1 MISSSQ
7 RLPVWESATQRHIP
21 FAVRSSMK
29 LGQRSYLVKSKP
41 TFSLSTKDFLPRR
54 EITPPPGFSTLTSIP
69 DTNVNELPPI
79 TTSTFTV
86 KSPKNTPLAYRA
98 STLANPDPMISPA
111 FIEAN
116 YEVLKSL
123 LWEHRR
129 RMRNED
135 LRTELEYFSEEF
147 DEERV
152 MEPRPESAR
161 ETTPV
166 LRKESPRVDSILN
179 YKDLKVKFQ
188 SHFSQQKK
196 FTKTHLAVHNIKQ
209 REGESTRAF
218 VTMYT
223 DVTLQILGLHEEHRI
238 SGLVHGLKTRSLVEF
253 PTTNLPTT
261 YKGLMEKTYT
271 WIEARDVATNETPND
286 HREGVDG
293 FKKNSSWDNNK
304 GSSLGQQYRKKP

>member
-1 MISSSQ
+1 M
-7 RLPVWESATQRHIP
+7 
-21 FAVRSSMK
+21 
-29 LGQRSYLVKSKP
+29 
-41 TFSLSTKDFLPRR
+41 
-54 EITPPPGFSTLTSIP
+54 
-69 DTNVNELPPI
+69 
-79 TTSTFTV
+79 
-86 KSPKNTPLAYRA
+86 PLAYRA

-166 LRKESPRVDSILN
+166 LRKESPRAFKRSVEDNMHQEVNLPPLLASHLRRNDNGLPLQSSLTSVHRGYQPLVNAGGNLPPNDFTSCMTPFVRWIEDYPLLDGLKMPSHVGSYDEKGDPDNYLHLFEGAIRSILN
-179 YKDLKVKFQ
+179 YKDLKAKFW
-188 SHFSQQKK
+188 SHFSQQNK

-209 REGESTRAF
+209 REGENTRAF
-218 VTMYT
+218 VTRYT
-223 DVTLQILGLHEEHRI
+223 YDALQILGLHEEQRI
-238 SGLVHGLKTRSLVEF
+238 FGFVHGLKTRSLVDF
-253 PTTNLPTT
+253 LSTDLPTT

-271 WIEARDVATNETPND
+271 
-286 HREGVDG
+286 
-293 FKKNSSWDNNK
+293 
-304 GSSLGQQYRKKP
+304 